1 MFEFYFETSGSA
13 SYWTI
18 RDDISATQ
26 YSWAKLLHVQVNLL
40 DGLQKLFLQKDH
52 LRGGCN
58 TPTILWLVWWFSE
71 YPAIYWIEI
80 LEDIGIKMPCL
91 MII

>member
-18 RDDISATQ
+18 RNDISATQ

-52 LRGGCN
+52 LRGGMQY
-58 TPTILWLVWWFSE
+58 THHTLASLVIFGISGNLLNWNPWG
-71 YPAIYWIEI
+71 YWH
-80 LEDIGIKMPCL
+80 
-91 MII
+91 